1 MKAARI
7 LALMALVNNLAIE
20 QVSAASHHHHEM
32 SYYSVHPEH
41 LSHNR
46 AQKNWNSQE
55 NQLQTEATE
64 E

>member
-7 LALMALVNNLAIE
+7 LAIMALINNLATE
-20 QVSAASHHHHEM
+20 QVSALSHHHHEM
-32 SYYSVHPEH
+32 SYYSVHPDH

-46 AQKNWNSQE
+46 AQKMGSSSE
-55 NQLQTEATE
+55 NQLQTEPTE